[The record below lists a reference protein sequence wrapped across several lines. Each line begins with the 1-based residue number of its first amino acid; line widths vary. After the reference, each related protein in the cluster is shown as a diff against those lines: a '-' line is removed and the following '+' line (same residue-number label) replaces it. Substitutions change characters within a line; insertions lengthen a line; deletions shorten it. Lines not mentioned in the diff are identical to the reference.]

1 MLSDWEGTLGDL
13 DFDGIDDAIP
23 NSLAR
28 LSLNLDPRNYDS
40 SGMGAGSDVVGEI
53 LVEKRGRLT
62 WDNGDGDDK
71 NVQSSR
77 VRSVRHTSLSVFR
90 RHLVEHFQIMYS
102 RNEVVWPKK

>member
-1 MLSDWEGTLGDL
+1 VCISDWEGTLGEL
-13 DFDGIDDAIP
+13 DFEGVDESIP
-23 NSLAR
+23 NALAR

-53 LVEKRGRLT
+53 LVERRVT
-62 WDNGDGDDK
+62 WDNGEGDDE

-77 VRSVRHTSLSVFR
+77 VRSVRHTSLSVFC

-102 RNEVVWPKK
+102 RNDVVWPKK